1 MNPKRMV
8 EILLTK
14 ASYKH
19 NIFYLEQR
27 TYKEGKVFK
36 KYKVKI
42 DNGKMQEF
50 NSLTQL
56 LIFLKDWKWWQLPKL
71 TDRQKKKII
80 ADYVE
85 NGNYS
90 ETARLNNTTD
100 VTVRR
105 VVEEDKDNVL
115 KKVEQKKEENTQD
128 MIQYLESKK
137 EDKKRVIELC
147 FKALEDKLA
156 SPDMFTSVRDIAMV
170 YGIIVDKDLKIKEI
184 EATKTNAENINKN
197 ISNIAN
203 LLNNPKP
210 NRSDKDV

>member
-14 ASYKH
+14 TSYKH
-19 NIFYLEQR
+19 NVFYLEQR

-56 LIFLKDWKWWQLPKL
+56 LLFLKDWKWWQLPKL
-71 TDRQKKKII
+71 TDKQKKKII
-80 ADYVE
+80 ADYVD

-90 ETARLNNTTD
+90 ETARINGVNKS
-100 VTVRR
+100 TVQRLISKNQE
-105 VVEEDKDNVL
+105 VQQKAQE
-115 KKVEQKKEENTQD
+115 KKEENTQD
-128 MIQYLESKK
+128 MLQYLESKK

-170 YGIIVDKDLKIKEI
+170 YGVIVDKDLKIKEI

-210 NRSDKDV
+210 NRSEKDV

>member
-14 ASYKH
+14 TSFKH
-19 NIFYLEQR
+19 NVFYLEQR

-80 ADYVE
+80 ADYVD

-90 ETARLNNTTD
+90 ETARINGVNKS
-100 VTVRR
+100 TVQRLISKNQE
-105 VVEEDKDNVL
+105 VQQKAQE
-115 KKVEQKKEENTQD
+115 KKEENTQD
-128 MIQYLESKK
+128 MLQYLESKK

-156 SPDMFTSVRDIAMV
+156 TPDMFTSVRDIAMV
-170 YGIIVDKDLKIKEI
+170 YGVIVDKDLKIKEI

-210 NRSDKDV
+210 NRSEDNV

>member
-14 ASYKH
+14 ASFKH
-19 NIFYLEQR
+19 NVFYLEQR
-27 TYKEGKVFK
+27 TYKESKVFK

-80 ADYVE
+80 ADYVD

-90 ETARLNNTTD
+90 ETARINGVNKS
-100 VTVRR
+100 TVQRLISKNQ
-105 VVEEDKDNVL
+105 EAQQKAQE
-115 KKVEQKKEENTQD
+115 KKEENTQD
-128 MIQYLESKK
+128 MLQYLESKK

-156 SPDMFTSVRDIAMV
+156 SPDMFTSIRDIAMV

-184 EATKTNAENINKN
+184 EATKNNVENINKN

-210 NRSDKDV
+210 NRSEEDV

>member
-1 MNPKRMV
+1 MNLKRMV

-14 ASYKH
+14 TSFKH
-19 NIFYLEQR
+19 NVFYLEQR

-80 ADYVE
+80 ADYVD

-90 ETARLNNTTD
+90 ETARINGVNKS
-100 VTVRR
+100 TVQRLISKNQE
-105 VVEEDKDNVL
+105 VQQKAQE
-115 KKVEQKKEENTQD
+115 KKEENTQD
-128 MIQYLESKK
+128 MLQYLESKK

-156 SPDMFTSVRDIAMV
+156 SPDMFTSIRDIAMV

-184 EATKTNAENINKN
+184 EATKNNVENINKN

-210 NRSDKDV
+210 NRSEKDV

>member
-14 ASYKH
+14 TSFKH
-19 NIFYLEQR
+19 NVFYLEQR

-42 DNGKMQEF
+42 DNGKIQEF

-80 ADYVE
+80 ADYVD

-90 ETARLNNTTD
+90 ETARINGVNKS
-100 VTVRR
+100 TVQRLISKNQE
-105 VVEEDKDNVL
+105 VQQKAQE
-115 KKVEQKKEENTQD
+115 KKEENTQD
-128 MIQYLESKK
+128 MLQYLESKK

-170 YGIIVDKDLKIKEI
+170 YGVIVDKDLKIKEI

>member
-1 MNPKRMV
+1 MNLKRMV

-14 ASYKH
+14 TSFKH
-19 NIFYLEQR
+19 NVFYLEQK

-36 KYKVKI
+36 NYKVKI

-80 ADYVE
+80 ADYVD

-90 ETARLNNTTD
+90 ETARINGVNKS
-100 VTVRR
+100 TVQRLISKNQE
-105 VVEEDKDNVL
+105 VQQKAQE
-115 KKVEQKKEENTQD
+115 KKEENTQD
-128 MIQYLESKK
+128 MLQYLESKK

-184 EATKTNAENINKN
+184 EATKNNVEDINKN

-210 NRSDKDV
+210 NRSEEDV

>member
-14 ASYKH
+14 TSFKH
-19 NIFYLEQR
+19 NVFYLEQR

-56 LIFLKDWKWWQLPKL
+56 LIFLKDWKWWKLPKL

-80 ADYVE
+80 ADYVD

-90 ETARLNNTTD
+90 ETARINGVNKS
-100 VTVRR
+100 TVQRLISKNQE
-105 VVEEDKDNVL
+105 VQQKAQE
-115 KKVEQKKEENTQD
+115 KKEENTQD
-128 MIQYLESKK
+128 MLQYLESKK

-156 SPDMFTSVRDIAMV
+156 SPDMFTSIRDIAMV

-184 EATKTNAENINKN
+184 EATKNNVENINKN

>member
-14 ASYKH
+14 ASFKH
-19 NIFYLEQR
+19 NVFYLEQR

-56 LIFLKDWKWWQLPKL
+56 LIFLKDWKWWKLPKL

-80 ADYVE
+80 ADYVD

-90 ETARLNNTTD
+90 ETARINGVNKS
-100 VTVRR
+100 TVQRLISKNQE
-105 VVEEDKDNVL
+105 VQQKAQE
-115 KKVEQKKEENTQD
+115 KKEENTQD
-128 MIQYLESKK
+128 MLQYLESKK

-156 SPDMFTSVRDIAMV
+156 SPDMFTSIRDIAMV

-210 NRSDKDV
+210 NRSEEDV

>member
-14 ASYKH
+14 ASFKH
-19 NIFYLEQR
+19 NVFYLEQR

-56 LIFLKDWKWWQLPKL
+56 LIFLKDWKWWKLPKL

-80 ADYVE
+80 ADYVD

-90 ETARLNNTTD
+90 ETARINGVNKS
-100 VTVRR
+100 TVQRLISKNQE
-105 VVEEDKDNVL
+105 VQQKAQE
-115 KKVEQKKEENTQD
+115 KKEENTQD
-128 MIQYLESKK
+128 MLQYLESKK

-156 SPDMFTSVRDIAMV
+156 SPDMFTSIRDIAMV

-184 EATKTNAENINKN
+184 EATKNNVENINKN

-210 NRSDKDV
+210 NRSEKDV

>member
-14 ASYKH
+14 TSFKH
-19 NIFYLEQR
+19 NVFYLEQR

-80 ADYVE
+80 ADYVD

-90 ETARLNNTTD
+90 ETARINGVNKS
-100 VTVRR
+100 TVQRLISKNQE
-105 VVEEDKDNVL
+105 VQQKAQE
-115 KKVEQKKEENTQD
+115 KKEENTQD
-128 MIQYLESKK
+128 MLQYLESKK

-170 YGIIVDKDLKIKEI
+170 YGVIVDKDLKIKEI
-184 EATKTNAENINKN
+184 EATKNNVENINKN

>member
-14 ASYKH
+14 TSFKH
-19 NIFYLEQR
+19 NVFYLEQR

-80 ADYVE
+80 ADYVD

-90 ETARLNNTTD
+90 ETARINGVNKS
-100 VTVRR
+100 TVQRLISKNQE
-105 VVEEDKDNVL
+105 VQQKAQEKKD
-115 KKVEQKKEENTQD
+115 ENTQD
-128 MIQYLESKK
+128 MLQYLESKK

-156 SPDMFTSVRDIAMV
+156 SPDMFTSIRDIAMV

>member
-27 TYKEGKVFK
+27 SYKEGKIFK

-80 ADYVE
+80 ADYVD

-90 ETARLNNTTD
+90 ETARINGVNKS
-100 VTVRR
+100 TVQRLISKNQE
-105 VVEEDKDNVL
+105 VQQKT
-115 KKVEQKKEENTQD
+115 KKKKEENTQD
-128 MIQYLESKK
+128 MLQYLESKK

-170 YGIIVDKDLKIKEI
+170 YGVIVDKDLKIKEI
-184 EATKTNAENINKN
+184 EATKTNVENINKN

-210 NRSDKDV
+210 NRSEKDV

>member
-27 TYKEGKVFK
+27 TYKEGKIFK

-80 ADYVE
+80 ADYVD

-90 ETARLNNTTD
+90 ETARINGVNKS
-100 VTVRR
+100 TVQRLISKNQE
-105 VVEEDKDNVL
+105 VQQKAQE
-115 KKVEQKKEENTQD
+115 KKEENTQD
-128 MIQYLESKK
+128 MLQYLESKK

-170 YGIIVDKDLKIKEI
+170 YGVIVDKDLKIKEI
-184 EATKTNAENINKN
+184 EATKNNVEDINKN

>member
-8 EILLTK
+8 EILLINV
-14 ASYKH
+14 SYKH
-19 NIFYLEQR
+19 KIFYLEQK

-36 KYKVKI
+36 NYKVKI

-71 TDRQKKKII
+71 TDKQKKKII
-80 ADYVE
+80 ADYVD

-90 ETARLNNTTD
+90 ETARMNNTTD

-115 KKVEQKKEENTQD
+115 KKVEQKKRENTQD
-128 MIQYLESKK
+128 MLQYLDSKK
-137 EDKKRVIELC
+137 ENKKRVIDLC

-156 SPDMFTSVRDIAMV
+156 SPDMFTSIRDIAMV
-170 YGIIVDKDLKIKEI
+170 YGILVDKDLKYKELMNNRVKDDKLVKVEELLSKI
-184 EATKTNAENINKN
+184 ESEANDNKW
-197 ISNIAN
+197 
-203 LLNNPKP
+203 
-210 NRSDKDV
+210 

>member
-14 ASYKH
+14 TSFKH
-19 NIFYLEQR
+19 NVFYLEQR

-56 LIFLKDWKWWQLPKL
+56 LIFLKDWEWWQLPKL

-80 ADYVE
+80 ADYVD

-90 ETARLNNTTD
+90 ETARINGVNKS
-100 VTVRR
+100 TVQRLISKNQE
-105 VVEEDKDNVL
+105 VQQKAQE
-115 KKVEQKKEENTQD
+115 KKEENTQD
-128 MIQYLESKK
+128 MLQYLESKK

-170 YGIIVDKDLKIKEI
+170 YGVIVDKDLKIKEI

-210 NRSDKDV
+210 NRSEEDV

>member
-14 ASYKH
+14 ASFKH
-19 NIFYLEQR
+19 NVFYLEQR

-80 ADYVE
+80 ADYVD

-90 ETARLNNTTD
+90 ETARINGVNKS
-100 VTVRR
+100 TVQRLISKNQE
-105 VVEEDKDNVL
+105 VQQKAQE
-115 KKVEQKKEENTQD
+115 KKEENTQD
-128 MIQYLESKK
+128 MLQYLESKK

-147 FKALEDKLA
+147 FKTLEDKLT

-170 YGIIVDKDLKIKEI
+170 YGVIVDKDLKIKEI
-184 EATKTNAENINKN
+184 EATKNNVENINKN

-210 NRSDKDV
+210 NRSEKDV

>member
-27 TYKEGKVFK
+27 TYKEGKIFK

-80 ADYVE
+80 ADYVD

-90 ETARLNNTTD
+90 ETARINGVNKS
-100 VTVRR
+100 TVQRLISKNQE
-105 VVEEDKDNVL
+105 VQQKAQE
-115 KKVEQKKEENTQD
+115 KKEENTQD
-128 MIQYLESKK
+128 MLQYLESKK

-156 SPDMFTSVRDIAMV
+156 SPDMFTSIRDIAMV

-210 NRSDKDV
+210 NRSEKDV

>member
-1 MNPKRMV
+1 MSPKRMV

-14 ASYKH
+14 TSFKH
-19 NIFYLEQR
+19 NVFYLEQR

-90 ETARLNNTTD
+90 ETARINGVNKS
-100 VTVRR
+100 TVQRLISKNQE
-105 VVEEDKDNVL
+105 VQQKAQE
-115 KKVEQKKEENTQD
+115 KKEENTQD
-128 MIQYLESKK
+128 MLQYLESKK

-156 SPDMFTSVRDIAMV
+156 SPDMFTSIRDIAMV

-184 EATKTNAENINKN
+184 EATKNNVEDINKN

-210 NRSDKDV
+210 NRSEKDV

>member
-27 TYKEGKVFK
+27 TYKEGKTFK

-80 ADYVE
+80 ADYVD

-90 ETARLNNTTD
+90 ETARINGVNKS
-100 VTVRR
+100 TVQRLISKNQE
-105 VVEEDKDNVL
+105 VQQKAQE
-115 KKVEQKKEENTQD
+115 KKEENTQD
-128 MIQYLESKK
+128 MLQYLESKK

-210 NRSDKDV
+210 NRSEKDG